1 MKRIKSYNREFIS
14 TELGLYRHILKKA
27 VFSSFSLV
35 EAFDVEKGG
44 CIYTFEKM
52 LPNGFKKGVQISKLY
67 QEKGFFGFQYRFSFY
82 QKEV

>member
-1 MKRIKSYNREFIS
+1 MKNIAAYHREVIS
-14 TELGLYRHILKKA
+14 TEFGLYRHILKRA

-35 EAFDVEKGG
+35 EAFGVDNGG
-44 CIYTFEKM
+44 CIYTFEKK

-82 QKEV
+82 LKEV